1 MAFQLKG
8 LEGRLRQTPSVR
20 AVLLLSLVM
29 ILATLISAA
38 TVLVDLRHKELAHG
52 QGEIVSLTR
61 ILAEQTARTFES
73 VALTMRSARE
83 RLADDVGRQFALDSR
98 PVHLLLRARVAGLP
112 QVKSLFLIDH
122 QGFAVNS
129 SRPDFIPR
137 LPMRD
142 REVFSHF
149 VAHDS
154 DDLFISRPE
163 QARVDGQWTYYV
175 GMRLTDTAGQLRGVL
190 VAAINIDYFESLY
203 DSIELDFVSRILLL
217 NGDGVLLAG
226 KPHDATQFGKT
237 FAEPAVIDKV
247 LARPA
252 DGVIVVSDEPGAG
265 RQYIAYREV
274 ANYPLIVAS
283 AIGEDDALTP
293 WRRVM
298 RPIAASALLVVLC
311 VVLASVLM
319 VRDLLRQAALDAALK
334 ESDAQL
340 RHMIQSARDAIV
352 TIDSARRVVFFNAA
366 AEQMF
371 GVRPESAVGSDIELL
386 LARCLSPAQ
395 LAKLLGY
402 LDQGWRSPDGRV
414 VLGIVESLRDE
425 HEFPV
430 ELSLSTTAF
439 HGEILLTAVFRDL
452 TERQRAERELLETNR
467 QLQAL
472 SASLQSVREQE
483 RTAIARELHDELG
496 QMLTGIRME
505 VSWLGGRLTAGQQ
518 ALADKV
524 ASIKG
529 QIDQSIASV
538 RRMSSELRPLV
549 LDDLG
554 FAAAA
559 GWYVDQFS
567 TRTGLPVS
575 LTLPEVDPPRGD
587 AVATAL
593 FRVLQESLTN
603 VARHA
608 QATQVDVRLDFV
620 DDSWALSI
628 RDDGAGFVHDPGRRG
643 DIGLVGMRER
653 AQILGGQF
661 SVTTAPGA
669 GTLIEVRIPAQQ
681 EG

>member
-1 MAFQLKG
+1 LAFQLKS

-38 TVLVDLRHKELAHG
+38 AVLVDLHHKELAHG

-83 RLADDVGRQFALDSR
+83 RLTDDIGRQFALDSR
-98 PVHLLLRARVAGLP
+98 PVHLLLKARVAGLP

-137 LPMRD
+137 LPMRE

-163 QARVDGQWTYYV
+163 QARVGGPWTYYV
-175 GMRLTDTAGQLRGVL
+175 GMRLLDAAGQLRGVL

-203 DSIELDFVSRILLL
+203 ASIELDFVSRILLL

-226 KPHDATQFGKT
+226 KPHDEAQFGKR
-237 FAEPAVIDKV
+237 FAERAVIDQV

-252 DGVIVVSDEPGAG
+252 DGVVVVTDEPGAG
-265 RQYIAYREV
+265 RQYVAYREV

-298 RPIAASALLVVLC
+298 RPIAASAVLVVLC

-319 VRDLLRQAALDAALK
+319 IRDLLRQAALDAALK
-334 ESDAQL
+334 DSDAQL

-414 VLGIVESLRDE
+414 VLGIIESLRDE
-425 HEFPV
+425 QEFPV

-439 HGEILLTAVFRDL
+439 HSEILLTAVFRDL

-505 VSWLGGRLTAGQQ
+505 VSWLGGRLAAGQQ
-518 ALADKV
+518 ALTDKV

-567 TRTGLPVS
+567 ARTGLPVS

-593 FRVLQESLTN
+593 FRVLQEALTN

-608 QATQVDVRLDFV
+608 EASRVEVALGFADQRWT
-620 DDSWALSI
+620 LSI
-628 RDDGAGFVHDPGRRG
+628 RDDGAGFVHDHRRRG

-661 SVTTAPGA
+661 SVTTAPGT

-681 EG
+681 ES